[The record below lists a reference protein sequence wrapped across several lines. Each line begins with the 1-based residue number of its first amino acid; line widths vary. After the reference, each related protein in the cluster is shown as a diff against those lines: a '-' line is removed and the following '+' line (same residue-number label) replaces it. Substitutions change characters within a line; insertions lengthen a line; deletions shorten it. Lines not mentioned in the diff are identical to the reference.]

1 MRKMAE
7 MMSFIDMLNF
17 LMRREDTS
25 AIFFSS
31 AAEST
36 TDSTLKEIFQSL
48 MKKCKDRKSLLRHI
62 LGLEGG
68 LSTRKEIQID
78 SIREYLVD
86 VKPRSDISDLQ
97 ALALGGLR
105 AETSEKLYARI
116 SLIISEPESKEIFE
130 QLHGDHRLQRQL
142 CNCLYDQ
149 RLEKES

>member
-1 MRKMAE
+1 MAE

-31 AAEST
+31 AAERT
-36 TDSTLKEIFQSL
+36 NDSTLKEIFQSL
-48 MKKCKDRKSLLRHI
+48 MKKCKDRKSLLRQI

-86 VKPRSDISDLQ
+86 VKPRSEISDLQ

-105 AETSEKLYARI
+105 AETSEKLYARV
-116 SLIISEPESKEIFE
+116 SLIISEPEIKEIFE

-149 RLEKES
+149 WLER

>member
-1 MRKMAE
+1 MSE
-7 MMSFIDMLNF
+7 MMSFVDMLNF

-25 AIFFSS
+25 ASFFLT
-31 AAEST
+31 AAQRTNE
-36 TDSTLKEIFQSL
+36 STLKEIFQSL
-48 MKKCKDRKSLLRHI
+48 MKKCKARKLLLSQIRVS
-62 LGLEGG
+62 EGD
-68 LSTRKEIQID
+68 LSRRKEIQID

-116 SLIISEPESKEIFE
+116 SLIISEPEIKEIFE
-130 QLHGDHRLQRQL
+130 QLHGDHRLHRQL